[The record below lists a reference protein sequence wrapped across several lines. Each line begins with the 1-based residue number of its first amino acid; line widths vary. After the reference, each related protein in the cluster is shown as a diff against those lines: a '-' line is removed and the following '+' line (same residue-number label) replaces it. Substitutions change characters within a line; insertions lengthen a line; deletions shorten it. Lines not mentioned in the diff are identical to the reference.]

1 MKKIIFI
8 LLFTFPLF
16 LEAQEEVKTYN
27 LNLQEAIDL
36 GLKNNYSLLNATKDV
51 EAAKHKKWETITIGL
66 PQINVGIDYLNNIKI
81 QKSVVPAEFFGG
93 NPGEF
98 AEVEFGTKQNMNAR
112 ATLSQLIFDGS
123 YLVGLESARVYLK
136 ISENAKIKTQNEV
149 KNIIIQAYTNVLL
162 ARESVLILE
171 KNKQNINKNLFEA
184 NETYKN
190 GLIEEENVEQLQI
203 TSLQIN
209 NSLQNAQR
217 RAEIALNMLKLV
229 LGVSIKDT
237 VLLKDEL
244 EQLVKSYSEEN
255 FVTNNFEVSNNI
267 DFLIGLNNKESKR
280 LLVKYE
286 KSKYLPSLAAN
297 LNFGYNAFS
306 NEFSFLN
313 NNQKWFN
320 YSNLGVGLNIP
331 VFSSFGRNAKVQQAK
346 IAEDQAA
353 IQLKE
358 TQEKLVLEWQQAYS
372 DYTFSLEQLSSA
384 KQNLRLAERIEYKQQ
399 IKFKEGLSS
408 SFEFTEA
415 QRQLYAS
422 QQNYLQA
429 MVDVLHK
436 KSALEKLNNYK
447 N

>member
-1 MKKIIFI
+1 MKKIVYI
-8 LLFTFPLF
+8 LLFTLPLF
-16 LEAQEEVKTYN
+16 LVAQEEVKTYN
-27 LNLQEAIDL
+27 LTLQEAIDL

-51 EAAKHKKWETITIGL
+51 EAAKHKKWETTTIGL
-66 PQINVGIDYLNNIKI
+66 PQINAGIDYLNNIKI

-149 KNIIIQAYTNVLL
+149 KNITIQAYTNVLL
-162 ARESVLILE
+162 ARESVIILE

-209 NSLQNAQR
+209 NSLHNAQR

-297 LNFGYNAFS
+297 LNFGYNTFS

-415 QRQLYAS
+415 QRQLYTS

>member
-1 MKKIIFI
+1 MKKIVYI
-8 LLFTFPLF
+8 LLFTLPLF
-16 LEAQEEVKTYN
+16 LVAQEEVKTYN
-27 LNLQEAIDL
+27 LTLQEAIDL

-51 EAAKHKKWETITIGL
+51 EAAKHKKWETTTIGL
-66 PQINVGIDYLNNIKI
+66 PQINAGIDYLNNIKI

-209 NSLQNAQR
+209 NSLHNAQR

-297 LNFGYNAFS
+297 LNFGYNTFS

-415 QRQLYAS
+415 QRQLYTS